1 MTDPLTAAD
10 FKAAE
15 SLAPDLVKAGA
26 RWTGRR
32 ILSTPVERNMQSVY
46 TRAIARLLA
55 EVEERVP
62 LPRPATRVRSRRGS
76 VP

>member
-1 MTDPLTAAD
+1 MTDPLTAAA

-15 SLAPDLVKAGA
+15 ALAPDLVNAGT

-32 ILSTPVERNMQSVY
+32 ILGTAAERGMQSGY
-46 TRAIARLLA
+46 TLAIARLLA
-55 EVEERVP
+55 EVGERVP
-62 LPRPATRVRSRRGS
+62 LPRPATGVRSRRGN

>member
-1 MTDPLTAAD
+1 MTDPLTAAA

-15 SLAPDLVKAGA
+15 SLAPDLVKTGA

-32 ILSTPVERNMQSVY
+32 VLSTPAEQGMQSVY

-55 EVEERVP
+55 EVGERVP
-62 LPRPATRVRSRRGS
+62 LPRPATGVRSRRGS